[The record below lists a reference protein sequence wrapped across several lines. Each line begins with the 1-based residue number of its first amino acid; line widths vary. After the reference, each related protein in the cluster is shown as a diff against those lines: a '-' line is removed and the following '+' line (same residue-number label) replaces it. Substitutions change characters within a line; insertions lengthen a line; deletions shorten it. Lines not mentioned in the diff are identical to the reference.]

1 MIVLIDTNVVLDVLC
16 NRTDFVEE
24 SKKILKL
31 CEVKKINGYV
41 SALSIANIMY
51 IMRKELENDKIQ
63 DIIKKLSLIF
73 DIIDLTGIDLIKAST
88 LNFNDYED
96 AIQSVQAKRIK
107 ANYIITRNIND
118 FLKSDILPIKP
129 KDFLNMI

>member
-1 MIVLIDTNVVLDVLC
+1 MTVLIDTNVVLDVLC

-24 SKKILKL
+24 SKKVLKL

-118 FLKSDILPIKP
+118 FLNIDLLK
-129 KDFLNMI
+129 

>member
-1 MIVLIDTNVVLDVLC
+1 MTVLIDTNVVLDVLC

-24 SKKILKL
+24 SKKVLKL

>member
-1 MIVLIDTNVVLDVLC
+1 MTVLIDTNVVLDVLC

-24 SKKILKL
+24 SKKVLKL
-31 CEVKKINGYV
+31 CEVKRINGYV

>member
-1 MIVLIDTNVVLDVLC
+1 MTVLIDTNVVLDVLC

-24 SKKILKL
+24 SKKVLKL

-51 IMRKELENDKIQ
+51 IMQKELENDKIQ

>member
-1 MIVLIDTNVVLDVLC
+1 MT
-16 NRTDFVEE
+16 
-24 SKKILKL
+24 KILKL

>member
-51 IMRKELENDKIQ
+51 IMRKELDNNTIQ

-73 DIIDLTGIDLIKAST
+73 DIIDLTGTDLIKAST
-88 LNFNDYED
+88 LNFGDYED
-96 AIQSVQAKRIK
+96 AIQSIQAKRIK

-118 FLKSDILPIKP
+118 FTESEIKAIKP
-129 KDFLNMI
+129 NELLKII

>member
-1 MIVLIDTNVVLDVLC
+1 MTVLIDTNVVLDVLC

-24 SKKILKL
+24 SKKVLKL
-31 CEVKKINGYV
+31 CEVKRINGYV

-73 DIIDLTGIDLIKAST
+73 DIIDLTGTDLIKAST

>member
-1 MIVLIDTNVVLDVLC
+1 MTVLIDTNVVLDVLC

-24 SKKILKL
+24 SKKVLKL

-73 DIIDLTGIDLIKAST
+73 DIIDLTGTDLIKAST